1 MKLSQLRALVAVAK
15 YGNFSEAALEL
26 NLSQPAISHAIAS
39 LEEELGVILFSRGR
53 YGAMLTTA
61 GEKIVTH
68 ASESLENI
76 EDIYKEANRQ
86 KGFDGGEVRVASFRS
101 VATHIL
107 PRVIVEFAQA
117 YPHIGV
123 TIMER
128 FDYVNIEQCLRQGQA
143 DLGITYLPTSEEF
156 EAWELFRD
164 EYLVLLP
171 PKPRVCKNQITW
183 EDLESYGQIMLACL
197 PCARILH
204 THMKKVAPHVPT
216 RSDIQEDSTI
226 VGLVRQGL
234 GAAILPRLA
243 AEPIP
248 KEIQVFSLPEPEERV
263 IGVAMLSKALHTPAV
278 FAFLDVLKSFDLSR

>member
-61 GEKIVTH
+61 GEKIVAH
-68 ASESLENI
+68 ASHSLEHL
-76 EDIYKEANRQ
+76 EDIYKEANRN
-86 KGFDGGEVRVASFRS
+86 KGFHGGEVRVASFRS

-107 PRVIVEFAQA
+107 PRAIVEFSQR
-117 YPHIGV
+117 YPHMSV

-128 FDYVNIEQCLRQGQA
+128 LDYLTIEQCLRQGQA

-164 EYLVLLP
+164 EYLILLP
-171 PKPRVCKNQITW
+171 PIPRVNKPHITW
-183 EDLESYGQIMLACL
+183 EDLESYEQVMLACL
-197 PCARILH
+197 PCARIIH
-204 THMKKVAPHVPT
+204 THIKKVAPQLPT

-248 KEIQVFSLPEPEERV
+248 KEIQIFRMPEPTERV
-263 IGVAMLSKALHTPAV
+263 IGVAMLSKALHIPAV
-278 FAFLDVLKSFDLSR
+278 FAFLDVLKSCDFSR